1 MFQTFSPNRG
11 SVAFWWSL
19 DRKGHRLQETL
30 HGGCPILKGSKWIF
44 NKWVHYFD
52 QWKKFPCGL
61 RTESTFDPPLLHYW
75 IKLTLRGKKL
85 PSNPQ
90 CWICLKIIIRQSQKC
105 ALPSFA
111 WRFKLDFSQFCLGIV
126 HPQLNS
132 AAHNSAFHSFVHHTS
147 DLTQFFHQKL

>member
-19 DRKGHRLQETL
+19 DRKGHRLQKTL

-61 RTESTFDPPLLHYW
+61 RAESTFDPPLLHYW

-90 CWICLKIIIRQSQKC
+90 CWICLKMNIRQYAGSLNRWDKQLVDKVSDV
-105 ALPSFA
+105 P
-111 WRFKLDFSQFCLGIV
+111 RF
-126 HPQLNS
+126 
-132 AAHNSAFHSFVHHTS
+132 
-147 DLTQFFHQKL
+147 FFHNFL

>member
-1 MFQTFSPNRG
+1 MFQNFSPNRG

-61 RTESTFDPPLLHYW
+61 TTESTFDPPLLHY
-75 IKLTLRGKKL
+75 
-85 PSNPQ
+85 
-90 CWICLKIIIRQSQKC
+90 
-105 ALPSFA
+105 
-111 WRFKLDFSQFCLGIV
+111 
-126 HPQLNS
+126 
-132 AAHNSAFHSFVHHTS
+132 
-147 DLTQFFHQKL
+147 

>member
-1 MFQTFSPNRG
+1 M
-11 SVAFWWSL
+11 AFWWSL
-19 DRKGHRLQETL
+19 DRKGHRLQKTL

-61 RTESTFDPPLLHYW
+61 KAESTFDPPLLHYW

-90 CWICLKIIIRQSQKC
+90 CWILRKMIIIFYHC
-105 ALPSFA
+105 TCTIVNNLPFVSFQPKSLYISHA
-111 WRFKLDFSQFCLGIV
+111 VSNFHGTEIEIWIGFGPIGIIKNNWAEYEQLLRAFFFVFS
-126 HPQLNS
+126 
-132 AAHNSAFHSFVHHTS
+132 
-147 DLTQFFHQKL
+147 